1 MAIDDNT
8 SYELTGRQ
16 VKDLANKVK
25 AKADSA
31 SLASVATSGLYSD
44 LTGAPTIPTV
54 YNGTLTIQQN
64 GTDVETFTANQSTNV
79 TANISVPTQFSDL
92 SGSVTSSQINWST
105 FTNAYA
111 HASTNTQVQYPASLG
126 NFLTVTV
133 PQTGTYRIESMAHA
147 ATNELAQ
154 EWYARTCITVNG
166 SVPATFDPYAEA
178 FIAGNVNYY
187 ACATISNSGVLSLT
201 QGDIVALQL
210 KASRNNSRCLVQYA
224 ELFIQRIS

>member
-64 GTDVETFTANQSTNV
+64 GTTVGTFTANQSTNETV
-79 TANISVPTQFSDL
+79 NLIGGIYADDPTTSANPDGWITPSD
-92 SGSVTSSQINWST
+92 IDWST
-105 FTNAYA
+105 FTY
-111 HASTNTQVQYPASLG
+111 STSEQRVGTWVNGKPIYKK
-126 NFLTVTV
+126 TVD
-133 PQTGTYRIESMAHA
+133 TGTMPNNTRKQVAHGISNLSFIISMSGA
-147 ATNELAQ
+147 A
-154 EWYARTCITVNG
+154 YG
-166 SVPATFDPYAEA
+166 SNTFVPIPYADTTA
-178 FIAGNVNYY
+178 ASAVGLFADSSNIILFSGANMSYLTTSYVTLYY
-187 ACATISNSGVLSLT
+187 TKT
-201 QGDIVALQL
+201 TD
-210 KASRNNSRCLVQYA
+210 
-224 ELFIQRIS
+224 

>member
-64 GTDVETFTANQSTNV
+64 GTDVGTFTANQSTNA
-79 TANISVPTQFSDL
+79 TANITVPTQFSDL
-92 SGSVTSSQINWST
+92 SGSVTSSQIDWST
-105 FTNAYA
+105 MASTYAHSSDNTSRQYPRSFTNY
-111 HASTNTQVQYPASLG
+111 
-126 NFLTVTV
+126 LTVTA
-133 PQTGTYRIESMAHA
+133 PQAGTYRLESMVHA
-147 ATNELAQ
+147 ASAE
-154 EWYARTCITVNG
+154 YAAKWNARLRITVNG
-166 SVPATFDPYAEA
+166 SVPQNLPSYAEA
-178 FIAGNVNYY
+178 FIAGSVDYY
-187 ACATISNSGVLSLT
+187 ASATVTLNGVITLQ
-201 QGDIVALQL
+201 QGDIVALCPDTGANDS
-210 KASRNNSRCLVQYA
+210 KARINYA
-224 ELFIQRIS
+224 DLFIQRIS

>member
-64 GTDVETFTANQSTNV
+64 GTTVGTFTANQSSDITVNLAGGV
-79 TANISVPTQFSDL
+79 YADDPTTPANPDGWITPSD
-92 SGSVTSSQINWST
+92 IDWST
-105 FTNAYA
+105 FTYSTSEQRVGTWVDGKPIYKKTIDFGSLPNNSTKNVA
-111 HASTNTQVQYPASLG
+111 HGISNLGDVIDIRGTAKASW
-126 NFLTVTV
+126 
-133 PQTGTYRIESMAHA
+133 GTYQLPLVFSGSDVNYITNVSVN
-147 ATNELAQ
+147 ATN
-154 EWYARTCITVNG
+154 I
-166 SVPATFDPYAEA
+166 SM
-178 FIAGNVNYY
+178 
-187 ACATISNSGVLSLT
+187 SNSADRSGFTAYVTLYYT
-201 QGDIVALQL
+201 KTTD
-210 KASRNNSRCLVQYA
+210 
-224 ELFIQRIS
+224 